1 MVTRG
6 ERQKEAF
13 EQLKE
18 VLTDTEVEYILVE
31 GARDVGALRFL
42 GVTIPIDV
50 FSHVGMTEHGIA
62 EEVAAKAETVLVL
75 TDFDEKG
82 IALTK
87 RISELLTAE
96 GVRVQWELR
105 RKIRRLV
112 GILGV
117 KTIEALDNWVEKDSD

>member
-6 ERQKEAF
+6 ERQREAF
-13 EQLKE
+13 EELKE
-18 VLTDTEVEYILVE
+18 LLTSTEVEYILVE
-31 GARDVGALRFL
+31 GIRDVEALRVL
-42 GVTIPIDV
+42 GVTIPIDI

-62 EEVAAKAETVLVL
+62 EEIATKARTVLIL

-82 IALTK
+82 ISLAK
-87 RISELLTAE
+87 RMSELLVAE

-105 RKIRRLV
+105 KKISRLI

-117 KTIEALDNWVEKDSD
+117 KTIEALDDWVEKDSD